1 MLSFMKLDDFTMQ
14 DVSSIVGD
22 DIGINLV
29 KVKVEKGRISGPEVE
44 EEVVPL
50 IKCPH
55 SYVDG
60 FLSEQQETGLYKNS
74 QNAFCVPLD
83 QELIMKGNPT
93 SKELEY
99 FKIRV
104 FNKYGN

>member
-1 MLSFMKLDDFTMQ
+1 MLSFMKSEDFTIQ

-22 DIGINLV
+22 DVGINLV

-50 IKCPH
+50 VSCPN

-60 FLSEQQETGLYKNS
+60 FLSEQQETGAY
-74 QNAFCVPLD
+74 
-83 QELIMKGNPT
+83 
-93 SKELEY
+93 
-99 FKIRV
+99 
-104 FNKYGN
+104 